1 MMNETNEYQYLIHL
15 LNTALNGTKPEEV
28 PKNICLD
35 TVLEYA
41 KTHEVANIAYIAV
54 KKLTSLSED
63 TKKRWRQE
71 YLKAVKRDVMHS
83 EAREEILSALHSHGI
98 YTLEV
103 QGTAVK
109 RYYPQSHLRMMSD
122 LDFIIPTEKLD
133 EAKGIMQ
140 SIGYETKITHE
151 NTEISATKNQVY
163 IELHT
168 EFFDVNQSV
177 YEVINTPFSHTSLH
191 DDYTATVSDTVFYL
205 FHLLHTI
212 KHATEFMGVG
222 IRRIVD
228 LYYLENAL
236 KDKADFSYIDGVLKE
251 YNLYDI
257 KTKLIA
263 VKNSWFCG
271 AESNIDISAVE
282 KEILESGSQGV
293 DEIYYRNIFNREREK
308 GKHFVKV
315 RYLFGFI
322 LPKKENIYNHYPFC
336 KKHRLP
342 IVLCWIH
349 RWIFSVFNKKKW
361 KNVKTVFS
369 RVKIKMK

>member
-1 MMNETNEYQYLIHL
+1 MTNETNEYQYLIHL
-15 LNTALNGTKPEEV
+15 LDTALHGTKPKEV
-28 PKNICLD
+28 PQNICLD

-41 KTHEVANIAYIAV
+41 KMHEVANIAYISV
-54 KKLTSLSED
+54 KKLTSLPED

-71 YLKAVKRDVMHS
+71 YLKAVKRDIMQQQG
-83 EAREEILSALHSHGI
+83 AQEILSALHSHGI

-103 QGTAVK
+103 QGTVVK

-122 LDFIIPTEKLD
+122 LDFIIPTEKLY
-133 EAKGIMQ
+133 EAQDIMHN
-140 SIGYETKITHE
+140 IGYETKITHE
-151 NTEISATKNQVY
+151 NTEIFATKNQLY

-177 YEVINTPFSHTSLH
+177 YEVINHPFSYTSLH
-191 DDYTATVSDTVFYL
+191 DDYSATVSDTVFYL

-251 YNLYDI
+251 FNLYDI
-257 KTKLIA
+257 KTKLID

-271 AESNIDISAVE
+271 IEPSTDISALE

-293 DEIYYRNIFNREREK
+293 DEIYYRNIFKRERAK

-315 RYLFGFI
+315 RYIFGFI
-322 LPKKENIYNHYPFC
+322 FPKKEDIYNHYPFC
-336 KKHRLP
+336 KKHRFP

-361 KNVKTVFS
+361 ENVKMVYS
-369 RVKIKMK
+369 RVKIKIK